1 MRSYD
6 AIGRQT
12 LQRFLLL
19 GLGLSALLL
28 LAAVLVAVRTAR
40 EIDKDTQTFSKEQV
54 AARKAIDDI
63 QNQQVN
69 LNDRWMRL
77 ARRSDI
83 VRREEILAQLTE
95 SRQQMSGAL
104 DAAYQRAEN
113 LRQSLYLESHGLLRW
128 TAWLF
133 AACIGLSLA
142 SATWAVRSTAG
153 LFSTLQQQASD
164 LSRLQYQF
172 LETQE
177 ETARR
182 FSHELHDELGQAL
195 TAIKANL
202 SAMQEGGDPTRVQD
216 CMALVDRAIQDVRE
230 MSQLLRPTIL
240 DDFGLDPALQAL
252 SQSFSHRTGIQ
263 VTYRSEG
270 ESRRRMRDT
279 TETNLYRIA
288 QEALTNIARHS
299 KAQAVKMLLSAK
311 GGKVTLN
318 VDDDGQGFDLTH
330 RRAGAGLG
338 LAGMETRARGCGGRL
353 SLESAP
359 GKGLKIEVTC
369 PLD

>member
-6 AIGRQT
+6 AINRGT

-19 GLGLSALLL
+19 GLGLAAILLL
-28 LAAVLVAVRTAR
+28 VAVLVAVRTAR
-40 EIDKDTQTFSKEQV
+40 EIDRDAQTFSKEQV
-54 AARKAIDDI
+54 AARKAIDNI
-63 QNQQVN
+63 QQQQIR

-77 ARRSDI
+77 ARRSDV
-83 VRREEILAQLTE
+83 VRREEILEQLAE
-95 SRQQMSGAL
+95 ARQQMSVAL
-104 DAAYQRAEN
+104 DSAYQRAEN
-113 LRQSLYLESHGLLRW
+113 LRQSLYAESHGLLRW

-142 SATWAVRSTAG
+142 SASWAVRSTAG

-182 FSHELHDELGQAL
+182 FSHELHDELGQAM

-202 SAMQEGGDPTRVQD
+202 SAMRGSEDRARVED

-230 MSQLLRPTIL
+230 MSQLLRPTVL

-252 SQSFSHRTGIQ
+252 SQSFSDRTGIQ
-263 VTYRSEG
+263 VSYRSEG

-288 QEALTNIARHS
+288 QEALTNIARHARATAVAMRLS
-299 KAQAVKMLLSAK
+299 TKA
-311 GGKVTLN
+311 GRVTLN
-318 VDDDGQGFDLTH
+318 VDDDGQGLDLTN

-353 SLESAP
+353 KLESTP

-369 PLD
+369 PLE